1 MSMFSSIATSSSC
14 EAFLHWIAGEQ
25 KNAKSADAKLILEN
39 LRKKIQDLKG
49 SADAGY
55 E

>member
-14 EAFLHWIAGEQ
+14 ETFLSWIAGER

>member
-1 MSMFSSIATSSSC
+1 MSMFSSIATSSNC
-14 EAFLHWIAGEQ
+14 ETFLFWIAEEK
-25 KNAKSADAKLILEN
+25 KNAKSADAKLILKN
-39 LRKKIQDLKG
+39 LREKIQDLKG